1 MCGIAGIFGFNE
13 NPNENIKAMNGTLL
27 NRGPDSGNY
36 IVDDKENIVMGHRR
50 LSVIDLSEA
59 GGQPMYSHSE
69 RYIITYNGEIYNAS
83 EIKDELEKSGRKISW
98 RGHSDTEILLEAI
111 ECWGIDKALEKAKGM
126 WAIAAFDRESKKLF
140 LSRDRMGEK
149 PLYYGMVNGS
159 FVYAS
164 TVNAIMA
171 IKGFSAKINRSVM
184 GVFFNVGYI
193 PAPYTIYEGI
203 YKLEPGTILETAPP
217 FKEWNTHKYYDISQV
232 ALQGQNNLFKG
243 SFSEAVEELER
254 KIATALKGQM
264 LSDVPLGAF
273 LSGGID
279 STLVVSLMQSISDK
293 KIKTFTI
300 GFEEEK
306 YNEAV
311 FAKELAAHLGTDH
324 HESYVGYRD
333 VMDLLPKLP
342 EIFGEPFADS
352 SQLPTLLVS
361 RMTREHV
368 TVALSG
374 DGGDEFF
381 CGYNTYREA
390 AKSISIMQNK
400 LSFIKNPLRKNIG
413 ELLLKPPMPSISV
426 FNKTGRC
433 FTINSAEDF
442 YRMVL
447 DDNVNVRKLCAGLHN
462 IETKVSTYKDGYLK
476 VPESNL
482 MLMDMLQYL
491 PDDILTKVDRSGMYY
506 SLETRIPLL
515 DRDVMEFAWS
525 LPHDYKFNQGITK
538 RALREILYRYVPKE
552 MIERPKKGFSVPVSR
567 WLLKGEMREWADS
580 LMWGNNSI
588 TSELIDMKFA
598 RKLWTDYTNGG
609 EWNSLIWFILMFEQ
623 WCEYAV

>member
-217 FKEWNTHKYYDISQV
+217 FKEW
-232 ALQGQNNLFKG
+232 
-243 SFSEAVEELER
+243 
-254 KIATALKGQM
+254 
-264 LSDVPLGAF
+264 
-273 LSGGID
+273 
-279 STLVVSLMQSISDK
+279 LM
-293 KIKTFTI
+293 
-300 GFEEEK
+300 
-306 YNEAV
+306 
-311 FAKELAAHLGTDH
+311 
-324 HESYVGYRD
+324 
-333 VMDLLPKLP
+333 
-342 EIFGEPFADS
+342 
-352 SQLPTLLVS
+352 
-361 RMTREHV
+361 
-368 TVALSG
+368 G
-374 DGGDEFF
+374 D
-381 CGYNTYREA
+381 
-390 AKSISIMQNK
+390 
-400 LSFIKNPLRKNIG
+400 
-413 ELLLKPPMPSISV
+413 
-426 FNKTGRC
+426 
-433 FTINSAEDF
+433 
-442 YRMVL
+442 
-447 DDNVNVRKLCAGLHN
+447 
-462 IETKVSTYKDGYLK
+462 
-476 VPESNL
+476 
-482 MLMDMLQYL
+482 
-491 PDDILTKVDRSGMYY
+491 
-506 SLETRIPLL
+506 
-515 DRDVMEFAWS
+515 
-525 LPHDYKFNQGITK
+525 
-538 RALREILYRYVPKE
+538 
-552 MIERPKKGFSVPVSR
+552 
-567 WLLKGEMREWADS
+567 
-580 LMWGNNSI
+580 
-588 TSELIDMKFA
+588 
-598 RKLWTDYTNGG
+598 
-609 EWNSLIWFILMFEQ
+609 
-623 WCEYAV
+623 